1 MKVFYRLS
9 SLILVAILFN
19 LFSVTAQQQS
29 LIIKNQRELFTDD
42 HIIEKLNNMETRLAT
57 PVSGG
62 KALTFDKPWE
72 GKFSAYVSIIHDGVR
87 YRMYYRGLTGDDNK
101 GAQQVTCYA
110 ESVDGINWSKPN
122 LGIFEVNGTRDNNVV
137 LLGNPFRTTHNFSV
151 MYDSRE
157 GIDPGE
163 RFKAVGGES
172 TRNPASGLFR
182 YVSSDGLNWKR
193 YSKDTTA
200 LFNAKELDSQ
210 NVLTWVPSENVY
222 AIYMRGW
229 TGGKP
234 GQRYPPGGIRSIAR
248 SVSKDFINWSEP
260 EWMTFGD
267 TPVEHLYT
275 NTTHPYF
282 RAPNIMVSMPF
293 RFSPQLK
300 VLTDAE
306 LIENGTDKSQWKGV
320 ADAVFMT
327 SRGGSVYNR
336 KFLESFVRT
345 GGEQKNWGARSN
357 IPAMGVIPTGKSEMS
372 FFVTR
377 AYGTNDIYLERMK
390 LRTDGF
396 VSLHAGY
403 SEGSAISKPL
413 VLSGNKFTINYST
426 SSIGYVKVILLN
438 EKGRELPGFGS
449 DDALPMSGDKTDW
462 EVKWKNGKTV
472 KDLGSTIVRVK
483 FITRDADI
491 YSFAIFD

>member
-1 MKVFYRLS
+1 MNFLPKAVPFF
-9 SLILVAILFN
+9 I
-19 LFSVTAQQQS
+19 
-29 LIIKNQRELFTDD
+29 LIILPHLFVSAQKPAIILQNQRELFIDD
-42 HIIEKLNNMETRLAT
+42 HILEKFNNMETRLAT

-62 KALTFDKPWE
+62 VAVKFDKPWE
-72 GKFSAYVSIIHDGVR
+72 GRFSTYVSIINDGIR
-87 YRMYYRGLTGDDNK
+87 YRMYYRGLTGNDNK

-110 ESVDGINWSKPN
+110 ESVDGISWSKPN
-122 LGIFEVNGTRDNNVV
+122 LGLFEVNGTRDNNVV
-137 LLGNPFRTTHNFSV
+137 LMDNSLRTTHNLSV
-151 MYDSRE
+151 MYDSRQGVE
-157 GIDPGE
+157 ADE

-172 TRNPASGLFR
+172 TKNPSSGLFR
-182 YVSSDGLNWKR
+182 YVSPDGIHWKR

-222 AIYMRGW
+222 AIYLRGW

-248 SVSKDFINWSEP
+248 SVSKDFIHWSEP

-282 RAPNIMVSMPF
+282 RAPQIMVSMPF
-293 RFSPQLK
+293 RFSPKVK
-300 VLTDAE
+300 VLSDAQ
-306 LIENGTDKSQWKGV
+306 LMENGTDPTQWQGV

-327 SRGGSVYNR
+327 SRGGNVYDR
-336 KFLESFVRT
+336 KFLESFVRP
-345 GGEQKNWGARSN
+345 GPEQKNWGARSN
-357 IPAMGVIPTGKSEMS
+357 MPAMGVISTGKNEMS

-377 AYGTNDIYLERMK
+377 AYGTKDIFLERMK

-396 VSLHAGY
+396 ASLHAGY
-403 SEGSAISKPL
+403 SEGNVISKPMIL
-413 VLSGNKFTINYST
+413 RWGKFNMNYST

-438 EKGRELPGFGS
+438 EKGKEIPGFGEA
-449 DDALPMSGDKTDW
+449 DAERITGDKIDG
-462 EVKWKNGKTV
+462 EIRWKSGKTL
-472 KDLGSTIVRVK
+472 KDLANTKVRIK
-483 FITRDADI
+483 FIARDADI
-491 YSFAIFD
+491 YSFAVLD